1 RRLEVNTLEDVVGLL
16 SKAKKVL
23 IVTGAG
29 VSVSCGIPDF
39 RSETGIYSR
48 LQEYQLD
55 DPQQMFDID
64 YFRETPEIFYS
75 FAKELYPAN
84 YEPSPCHQFVKLVEE
99 NGQLLRN
106 YTQNIDTL
114 EHKADIKR
122 VVNCHGSFATASC
135 VTCGHKV
142 DGKEIESFIMAQQVP
157 PCPQCPKIENK
168 EQNEFNRGSIMK
180 PDITFFGERLPL
192 EFDNLLAL
200 DTEQVDLLI
209 VMGSSLKVSP
219 VSEIMQQIP
228 HSIPQILINRTPI
241 THMTFDIQLLGDCD
255 LIVPELCRMLQ
266 WDLKHPKLPGGGAL
280 SNESK
285 SEETIWKFW
294 RNGLY
299 TFPGAIVHPKFL
311 NEQSSDEDDEANL
324 SDESENE
331 GDKQPEGTA
340 DENTERKAEQ

>member
-1 RRLEVNTLEDVVGLL
+1 
-16 SKAKKVL
+16 
-23 IVTGAG
+23 
-29 VSVSCGIPDF
+29 
-39 RSETGIYSR
+39 
-48 LQEYQLD
+48 
-55 DPQQMFDID
+55 M
-64 YFRETPEIFYS
+64 
-75 FAKELYPAN
+75 
-84 YEPSPCHQFVKLVEE
+84 
-99 NGQLLRN
+99 
-106 YTQNIDTL
+106 
-114 EHKADIKR
+114 
-122 VVNCHGSFATASC
+122 
-135 VTCGHKV
+135 
-142 DGKEIESFIMAQQVP
+142 
-157 PCPQCPKIENK
+157 
-168 EQNEFNRGSIMK
+168 
-180 PDITFFGERLPL
+180 

-311 NEQSSDEDDEANL
+311 NEQ
-324 SDESENE
+324 
-331 GDKQPEGTA
+331 
-340 DENTERKAEQ
+340 R